1 MPGAM
6 KKEPRLREDVVLF
19 HLLSEHNTDYSGLI
33 LKDEKDKDPY
43 TIPEGTK
50 IHASGFLVIKQDDS
64 GTNGSAFSGKLYSR
78 FASLADI
85 QAYWMKKVWK
95 QSLMSLDSPLTFAWE
110 TRIIKHVTPIYCG

>member
-1 MPGAM
+1 MLGVPGAM

-19 HLLSEHNTDYSGLI
+19 HLHLLSEHNTDYSGLI
-33 LKDEKDKDPY
+33 LKDEKGKDLY

-50 IHASGFLVIKQDDS
+50 IPANGFLVIKQDDS
-64 GTNGSAFSGKLYSR
+64 DINESAFSGKLYSR

-95 QSLMSLDSPLTFAWE
+95 
-110 TRIIKHVTPIYCG
+110 